1 MGVWPSLAT
10 MSEDDRLPL
19 GIIQSSK
26 VGIEFAVQAD
36 GIFFTTAR
44 ACHLAH
50 GKILLTDRSYW

>member
-1 MGVWPSLAT
+1 